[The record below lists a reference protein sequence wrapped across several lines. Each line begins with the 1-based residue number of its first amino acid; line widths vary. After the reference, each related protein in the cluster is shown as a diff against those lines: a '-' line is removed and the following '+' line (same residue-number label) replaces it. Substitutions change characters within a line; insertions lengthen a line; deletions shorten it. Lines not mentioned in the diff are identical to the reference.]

1 MVMRVM
7 SGNLSNIEKSII
19 YALDKHHGVHRKGK
33 NIPYI
38 LHPVE
43 VMSIV
48 ASITD
53 DEDVIAAGALHD
65 VIEDTDTT
73 YDDIKKEFNKRIANI
88 VAAESQ
94 NLLPGYREDMSWKEI
109 KELAFNH
116 LKTECLDVKI
126 VALADKLSNIR
137 AIHNDMLKYG
147 NRVWS
152 IFNERDPRIHK
163 WRYNELLKCFSE
175 LEYTHIYEEFKFLV
189 EDTFKGID

>member
-1 MVMRVM
+1 MLMRVM
-7 SGNLSNIEKSII
+7 TGNLSIIEKSII
-19 YALDKHHGVHRKGK
+19 YALDKHHGVNRKGK

-73 YDDIKKEFNKRIANI
+73 YDDIKNEFNERIANI